1 MTKTSDVL
9 SDLQDAG
16 FKTGDGRFFNAVSEI
31 TKLLARVL
39 ELEKKR
45 DAALSM
51 LTEQDYEYNR
61 KTNALIKRH
70 AEQLAA
76 QQLVIQQI
84 REALQMLDRASNIS
98 CGKVQEALALPSD
111 TTALEAMIAEA
122 GEVMRERCAAVC
134 DEQYPYSVFHTDVL
148 AAKNCAAAIRKLG
161 EQ

>member
-111 TTALEAMIAEA
+111 TTALNEVRKAE
-122 GEVMRERCAAVC
+122 RERCAKVC